1 MRGGNVPLVSQ
12 WPEPVQRVATFL
24 EEAGAE
30 ARIEEFSAGTPT
42 AKEAADAV
50 GCALGDIVKSLV
62 FRCDGRAIVVLVPGD
77 RRADTDKVAG
87 AVGCSDLR
95 IARGAEIE
103 EATGFTPGA
112 VAPFPL
118 PAVDTVLVDRTLLTR
133 ELVWAGA
140 GSDRHIMGIQPLEL
154 VRLSRARAMDVVG
167 GAA

>member
-1 MRGGNVPLVSQ
+1 MSE
-12 WPEPVQRVATFL
+12 WPEPVRRVATFL

-30 ARIEEFSAGTPT
+30 ARIEEFSSGTPT
-42 AKEAADAV
+42 AKEAAEAV

-62 FRCDGRAIVVLVPGD
+62 FRCDGRAIVVMVPGD
-77 RRADTDKVAG
+77 RRADAEKVAG
-87 AVGCSDLR
+87 AIGCSDLR

-103 EATGFTPGA
+103 EATGFAPGA

-140 GSDRHIMGIQPLEL
+140 GSDRHIVGLAPSEL
-154 VRLSRARAMDVVG
+154 VRLARATPVDAV
-167 GAA
+167 GAAA